1 MSCPRL
7 KKKKQTSRERE
18 RESEKTCKGQ
28 KMAKGCTRFQ
38 SISLQAKFILIHC
51 SRWIKCNNLPLF
63 AWHLMILGHVW
74 TWWMTMCLLSW
85 GFWSPKI
92 AKTGFPVFPH
102 MICALKKALAWDSC
116 ALCSRELDGCSF
128 LLCHLS
134 CGYFSSQPWKS
145 CDFAFAKNCP
155 DGSDFTLNPL
165 NQFFYLKTVFLKLKL
180 SVLLWKKNRGQ
191 NTQISLTLRP
201 HDPNLEH
208 WHEFFSHE
216 DLKGKGV
223 RSLKPQLGGTKS
235 PNQTRPKK
243 PEIYSCWRLLKY
255 ILFCK
260 LSKKALVLPV
270 YNNVLLMVVLLYCWF
285 FPSANLR
292 LMQVFPASELC
303 NLSYIQ
309 SKDVP
314 GQL

>member
-1 MSCPRL
+1 
-7 KKKKQTSRERE
+7 
-18 RESEKTCKGQ
+18 
-28 KMAKGCTRFQ
+28 MAKGCTKFQ

-165 NQFFYLKTVFLKLKL
+165 NQFFNLKTNCVPQIEAKCLLNLTKNPIRVWTVEKKLGAKATNLTTYRPQPWALAWVLFLRRSQRQRRKESEASTGGKQIPPTKRD
-180 SVLLWKKNRGQ
+180 KKN
-191 NTQISLTLRP
+191 L
-201 HDPNLEH
+201 
-208 WHEFFSHE
+208 
-216 DLKGKGV
+216 
-223 RSLKPQLGGTKS
+223 
-235 PNQTRPKK
+235 
-243 PEIYSCWRLLKY
+243 
-255 ILFCK
+255 
-260 LSKKALVLPV
+260 
-270 YNNVLLMVVLLYCWF
+270 
-285 FPSANLR
+285 
-292 LMQVFPASELC
+292 
-303 NLSYIQ
+303 
-309 SKDVP
+309 
-314 GQL
+314 